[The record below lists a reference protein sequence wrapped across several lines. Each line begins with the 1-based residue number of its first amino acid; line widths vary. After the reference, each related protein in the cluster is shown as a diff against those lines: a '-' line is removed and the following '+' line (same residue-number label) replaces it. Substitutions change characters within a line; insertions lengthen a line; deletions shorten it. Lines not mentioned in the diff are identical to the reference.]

1 MPEVVSLES
10 KSKLTSTLVWVK
22 AVEMVDPEV
31 ETAAL
36 ALSER
41 VDSSLLLP
49 VTMAELLDLK

>member
-49 VTMAELLDLK
+49 VTTDLK